1 MKVTVNLISN
11 VFLAG
16 LISMLPYLSIIRG
29 ALGNDNSNSNIM
41 MYLPVMTAPFIVYI
55 ISAFGLE
62 IAEQGY
68 KARLEKNRAST
79 VYFIMLVSTI
89 IVPYILAMLTIGVSY
104 MKEISFIVFLLLFIY
119 TFYIFLK
126 GSKISV
132 FFILPL
138 LIYKITNFLR

>member
-16 LISMLPYLSIIRG
+16 LISMLPFLSIIRG
-29 ALGNDNSNSNIM
+29 ALGNNDSNIM
-41 MYLPVMTAPFIVYI
+41 MYLPVMTSPFIVYI

-79 VYFIMLVSTI
+79 IYFIMLVSTI

-132 FFILPL
+132 FFLLPF
-138 LIYKITNFLR
+138 LIYKITIFLR

>member
-16 LISMLPYLSIIRG
+16 LISMLPFFSIIRG
-29 ALGNDNSNSNIM
+29 ALGNNDSNIM

-79 VYFIMLVSTI
+79 IYFIMLVSTI

-132 FFILPL
+132 FFLLPF
-138 LIYKITNFLR
+138 LIYKITIFLR

>member
-16 LISMLPYLSIIRG
+16 LISMLPFLSIIRG
-29 ALGNDNSNSNIM
+29 ALGNNDSNIM

-89 IVPYILAMLTIGVSY
+89 IVPYILAMLTLGVSY

-132 FFILPL
+132 FFLLPF
-138 LIYKITNFLR
+138 LIYKIYNFLR

>member
-29 ALGNDNSNSNIM
+29 ALGNNDSNIM

-104 MKEISFIVFLLLFIY
+104 MKEISFIVFLLLFC
-119 TFYIFLK
+119 
-126 GSKISV
+126 
-132 FFILPL
+132 
-138 LIYKITNFLR
+138 